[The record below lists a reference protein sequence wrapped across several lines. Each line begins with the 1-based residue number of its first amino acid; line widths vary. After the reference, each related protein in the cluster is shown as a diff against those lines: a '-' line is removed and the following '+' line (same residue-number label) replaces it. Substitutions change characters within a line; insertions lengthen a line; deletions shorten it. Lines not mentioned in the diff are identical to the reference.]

1 MSDESGEPI
10 DVEHLRRIVGES
22 RAGLAEEL
30 VSSGP
35 SDTVISRQEAISC
48 LVGKPVTIKQGPSS
62 TSKWKR
68 EWMEGGVCNGT

>member
-1 MSDESGEPI
+1 
-10 DVEHLRRIVGES
+10 
-22 RAGLAEEL
+22 
-30 VSSGP
+30 
-35 SDTVISRQEAISC
+35 VISRQEAISC